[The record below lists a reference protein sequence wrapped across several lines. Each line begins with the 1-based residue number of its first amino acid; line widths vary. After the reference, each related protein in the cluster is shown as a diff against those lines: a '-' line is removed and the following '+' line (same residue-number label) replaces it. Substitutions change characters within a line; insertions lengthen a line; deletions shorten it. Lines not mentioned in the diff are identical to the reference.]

1 MSIRAGL
8 SIYPNTDDGRKAAAA
23 WRRRNGKEAVLGKAA
38 PKGEGGQAEPIAEGE
53 GKGVSESGGKA
64 VSKPRGQ
71 RKGSKG

>member
-8 SIYPNTDDGRKAAAA
+8 AIYPNTDAGRKAASA
-23 WRRRNGKEAVLGKAA
+23 WRRRNGKEAVLGKEVPEERKRKAD
-38 PKGEGGQAEPIAEGE
+38 PGSEGE
-53 GKGVSESGGKA
+53 GQSVSEGGGKA